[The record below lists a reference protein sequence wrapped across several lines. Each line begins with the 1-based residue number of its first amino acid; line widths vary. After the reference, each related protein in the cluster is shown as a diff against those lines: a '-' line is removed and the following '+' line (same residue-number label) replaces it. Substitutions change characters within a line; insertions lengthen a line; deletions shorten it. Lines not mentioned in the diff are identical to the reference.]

1 MTQLAIDFD
10 AAKTRGD
17 LGAERAA
24 GRAELRVPG
33 WIDHAV
39 DAVRDAVTHSAV
51 HLRGEFT
58 IERIREW
65 LSAERVPLQDPPD
78 GRAWGHVTRRA
89 VALGIIEPTGGYAP
103 AASSNGSPKRLYRRG
118 RAA

>member
-1 MTQLAIDFD
+1 MRQAAIDFD

-24 GRAELRVPG
+24 GRAERRVPG
-33 WIDHAV
+33 WIDSTVEALRALV
-39 DAVRDAVTHSAV
+39 KIRSASNA
-51 HLRGEFT
+51 FT
-58 IERIREW
+58 IEQ
-65 LSAERVPLQDPPD
+65 ARVALEKSITAPPD

-103 AASSNGSPKRLYRRG
+103 AASSNGSPKRLYRKG

>member
-1 MTQLAIDFD
+1 MQLAIDFD

-24 GRAELRVPG
+24 GRAERVVPG
-33 WIDHAV
+33 WIDSAAE
-39 DAVRDAVTHSAV
+39 AVRDFVRHNLLGMT
-51 HLRGEFT
+51 GEFT
-58 IERIREW
+58 IEVARRW
-65 LSAERVPLQDPPD
+65 AADMGLQDPPD

-89 VALGIIEPTGGYAP
+89 VQLGIIEPTGGYAP

-118 RAA
+118 PRA